1 MAVLA
6 PTDCFERHEDVKPR
20 ASGLFN
26 PEVLGYSSGHFF
38 INAAEQPDPM
48 PYRKALDPEDSR

>member
-6 PTDCFERHEDVKPR
+6 PTDCFERQEDMKAR
-20 ASGLFN
+20 ACGLLN
-26 PEVLGYSSGHFF
+26 PKVQGYSSDHFF
-38 INAAEQPDPM
+38 MNAAEQPDPM